1 MKAFSNAA
9 MLMVVCFAALTL
21 QADAALDAAK
31 LKRPLSGYFT
41 WLKDNRKSIKGKNV
55 AEVSKKAG
63 EMWKSL
69 SADKKKAFEDRAVKA
84 KAEYAAYIAKVKD
97 TDAFKAYKEKL
108 AVARKKKLKRSV
120 KSAMRKV
127 KMDASLKRPL
137 SGYMLWFKDTRK
149 SIKGKNIAEVG
160 KKAGE
165 MWKSLPADKKKTY
178 ADRALEAK
186 KKYSAY
192 VATGKGAAALKAY
205 KDGIAKAKAP
215 LVAKDENLKAK
226 KAAKKAKAKAKAAA
240 KKEKVKALKAKAKAK
255 AVAKKA
261 AKAAATAKKAAK
273 AKAKKAAKAKKVEA
287 KKAAKAKKAAAAKA
301 KKAAKAAKKGAK
313 KAKPAKKAKKAKVLK
328 KAKKPV
334 KKAKKLIEF
343 VPNVSTP
350 VVAFLGFVSCS
361 AFTLALLQVRRSVSS
376 PSEEPLLV

>member
-1 MKAFSNAA
+1 M
-9 MLMVVCFAALTL
+9 
-21 QADAALDAAK
+21 
-31 LKRPLSGYFT
+31 G
-41 WLKDNRKSIKGKNV
+41 
-55 AEVSKKAG
+55 
-63 EMWKSL
+63 
-69 SADKKKAFEDRAVKA
+69 
-84 KAEYAAYIAKVKD
+84 AEYAAYIAKVKD
-97 TDAFKAYKEKL
+97 TEGFKAYKGEL

-137 SGYMLWFKDTRK
+137 SGYMLWFKDTRQ

-160 KKAGE
+160 KKSGE

-178 ADRALEAK
+178 GDRALEAK

-192 VATGKGAAALKAY
+192 VASGKGAAALKAY
-205 KDGIAKAKAP
+205 KAGIAKAKAP
-215 LVAKDENLKAK
+215 LIAKDEKLKAK
-226 KAAKKAKAKAKAAA
+226 KAAKKEKAKAKAAA

-261 AKAAATAKKAAK
+261 AKSAKKEKAKAAKVAKTKKAAAAKAAAKAKKAAK

-287 KKAAKAKKAAAAKA
+287 KKAAKAA
-301 KKAAKAAKKGAK
+301 KKATK
-313 KAKPAKKAKKAKVLK
+313 KAKPAKKKVKKAKVLK

-343 VPNVSTP
+343 VPDVSTP
-350 VVAFLGFVSCS
+350 VVAFVGFVSFG
-361 AFTLALLQVRRSVSS
+361 AIALALLKVRHSVSI
-376 PSEEPLLV
+376 PSEKPLLV

>member
-1 MKAFSNAA
+1 M
-9 MLMVVCFAALTL
+9 
-21 QADAALDAAK
+21 
-31 LKRPLSGYFT
+31 G
-41 WLKDNRKSIKGKNV
+41 
-55 AEVSKKAG
+55 
-63 EMWKSL
+63 
-69 SADKKKAFEDRAVKA
+69 
-84 KAEYAAYIAKVKD
+84 
-97 TDAFKAYKEKL
+97 
-108 AVARKKKLKRSV
+108 KRSV

-149 SIKGKNIAEVG
+149 SIKGKNVAEVG

-178 ADRALEAK
+178 GDRALEAK

-215 LVAKDENLKAK
+215 LIAKDENLKAK

-261 AKAAATAKKAAK
+261 AESAKKEKAKAAK
-273 AKAKKAAKAKKVEA
+273 AAKT
-287 KKAAKAKKAAAAKA
+287 KKAAAAKA
-301 KKAAKAAKKGAK
+301 KKAVKASKKAAK
-313 KAKPAKKAKKAKVLK
+313 KAKPSKKKVKKAKVLK

-350 VVAFLGFVSCS
+350 MVAFFGFVSCG
-361 AFTLALLQVRRSVSS
+361 AIALALLKVRHSVSN